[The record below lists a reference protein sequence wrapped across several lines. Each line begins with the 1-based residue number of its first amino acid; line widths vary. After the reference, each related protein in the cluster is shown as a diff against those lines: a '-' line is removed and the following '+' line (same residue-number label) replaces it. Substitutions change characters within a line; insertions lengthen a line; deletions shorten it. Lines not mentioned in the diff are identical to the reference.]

1 MMFVKKTLIAAGALA
16 LSTAVFADPQE
27 ESSAASDNSNC
38 NLLPG
43 ACDTPPDTTHCGLL
57 PGDCGPAPAHWGLG
71 NNPGG
76 WLPKGW
82 GMIAPPPAG
91 FGFIPPLPFAPIG
104 IEGTDE
110 MGAPVY
116 DAKDP
121 SKIIGYIKMRKAPKP
136 TGPVHC
142 MIKETGLL
150 AKSVNDCEAAGG
162 TVAK

>member
-1 MMFVKKTLIAAGALA
+1 MKNFSKIALTCAALMTSAAASADHHAGASKKDRMNA
-16 LSTAVFADPQE
+16 GNAPTMGWV
-27 ESSAASDNSNC
+27 
-38 NLLPG
+38 
-43 ACDTPPDTTHCGLL
+43 TP
-57 PGDCGPAPAHWGLG
+57 
-71 NNPGG
+71 
-76 WLPKGW
+76 GW
-82 GMIAPPPAG
+82 GMIAPPPVG

-104 IEGTDE
+104 IEGSDE

-150 AKSVNDCEAAGG
+150 AKSVDDCEAAGG